1 MVAEDSEEGESFMNL
16 VKCEKGHFQKTDR
29 PYVFISYS
37 HKNNIQKAAVCN
49 KLSENQIRYWF
60 DDGLHSGDDWN
71 MMIAESLRK
80 ASVCLL
86 LLSEDSASSEYVKN
100 ELNFAMNHRIPI
112 HVLLLEEF
120 VFPSDIEMMLGRIQM
135 VFFEEGYIE
144 KLVRSFPPEVQ
155 IQNCGPAAEAVSEHP
170 LFDRKG
176 LLFECQGT
184 STYLAVHRTLGYE
197 CLLMEENTGAYSQK
211 EIISQAKIAA
221 KLKHPLFPDIY
232 DIKCTGNQVLT
243 WQEKRNEQFLSE
255 YLKEHVLSQEEILY
269 YAEHMTEGMN
279 YLYKCNLALKDFPRG
294 SVVVLD
300 GKDIGLFRMQNPY
313 YGPVKMSVENREYYF
328 EKMLENLAIFIYQ
341 LCTGEEPVLP
351 IGIVQSENLEKLF
364 ARKMNLIIQKMVREN
379 KHTRYLSFEE
389 VLSDLK
395 KNRITLSEEMFLRK
409 REKKLKE
416 YQELREKR
424 KMIFT
429 EAAEE
434 KLNSLWNSNSI
445 EKGEKRSLLWN
456 SSPIEKGEK
465 RSPFWNSNSI
475 EKDGMIL
482 EINPKDLELY
492 SEKGLPNLEEQF
504 GFDSTVVL
512 SRQEEN
518 KPGSVEGNPSFSI
531 LICAT
536 GEVRHFRKESILIG
550 KSKEKCDLCINQ
562 PALSRIH
569 AKIECR
575 EDGTYRVTDM
585 DSVNGVYYTEKETG
599 EKRKIQREAVVEAG
613 TVIWMGEIAVKVM

>member
-37 HKNNIQKAAVCN
+37 HKNNIQRAAVCN

-120 VFPSDIEMMLGRIQM
+120 VFPSDIEMILGRIQM

-279 YLYKCNLALKDFPRG
+279 YLYKCKVQFTRD
-294 SVVVLD
+294 
-300 GKDIGLFRMQNPY
+300 Y
-313 YGPVKMSVENREYYF
+313 
-328 EKMLENLAIFIYQ
+328 
-341 LCTGEEPVLP
+341 TG
-351 IGIVQSENLEKLF
+351 
-364 ARKMNLIIQKMVREN
+364 
-379 KHTRYLSFEE
+379 
-389 VLSDLK
+389 
-395 KNRITLSEEMFLRK
+395 
-409 REKKLKE
+409 
-416 YQELREKR
+416 
-424 KMIFT
+424 
-429 EAAEE
+429 
-434 KLNSLWNSNSI
+434 
-445 EKGEKRSLLWN
+445 
-456 SSPIEKGEK
+456 
-465 RSPFWNSNSI
+465 
-475 EKDGMIL
+475 
-482 EINPKDLELY
+482 
-492 SEKGLPNLEEQF
+492 
-504 GFDSTVVL
+504 
-512 SRQEEN
+512 
-518 KPGSVEGNPSFSI
+518 
-531 LICAT
+531 
-536 GEVRHFRKESILIG
+536 
-550 KSKEKCDLCINQ
+550 
-562 PALSRIH
+562 
-569 AKIECR
+569 
-575 EDGTYRVTDM
+575 
-585 DSVNGVYYTEKETG
+585 
-599 EKRKIQREAVVEAG
+599 
-613 TVIWMGEIAVKVM
+613 

>member
-37 HKNNIQKAAVCN
+37 HKNNIQRAAVCN

-120 VFPSDIEMMLGRIQM
+120 VFPSDIEMILGRIQM

-279 YLYKCNLALKDFPRG
+279 YLYKCNLAMKDFPRG

-351 IGIVQSENLEKLF
+351 IGIVQPENLEKLF

-395 KNRITLSEEMFLRK
+395 KKRMTFSEERFLRK

-424 KMIFT
+424 KLIFT
-429 EAAEE
+429 ETAEE
-434 KLNSLWNSNSI
+434 KRNRLYNAN
-445 EKGEKRSLLWN
+445 
-456 SSPIEKGEK
+456 P
-465 RSPFWNSNSI
+465 I
-475 EKDGMIL
+475 EKDGRIL
-482 EINPKDLELY
+482 EINPEDLDPY
-492 SEKGLPNLEEQF
+492 SEKNLPNLEEQF
-504 GFDSTVVL
+504 GFDSTVIL
-512 SRQEEN
+512 SGKEEN
-518 KPGSVEGNPSFSI
+518 KPETVEGNPSFSI

-585 DSVNGVYYTEKETG
+585 DSMNGVYYTEKETG
-599 EKRKIQREAVVEAG
+599 EKRKIQREAVVDAG

>member
-16 VKCEKGHFQKTDR
+16 VKCEKVHFQKTDR

-37 HKNNIQKAAVCN
+37 HKNNIQRAAVCN

-135 VFFEEGYIE
+135 VFFEEGYME
-144 KLVRSFPPEVQ
+144 KLIRSFPPEVQ
-155 IQNCGPAAEAVSEHP
+155 IQNRGPAAEAIQEHP
-170 LFDRKG
+170 LFDKKE
-176 LLFECQGT
+176 LLFERQGT

-197 CLLMEENTGAYSQK
+197 CLLMEENAGAYSQK
-211 EIISQAKIAA
+211 DIISQAKIAA

-232 DIKCTGNQVLT
+232 DIKCTGNQVLI

-269 YAEHMTEGMN
+269 FAEHMTEGMN
-279 YLYKCNLALKDFPRG
+279 YLYKCNLAMKDFPRG

-434 KLNSLWNSNSI
+434 KLNSLWNSN
-445 EKGEKRSLLWN
+445 
-456 SSPIEKGEK
+456 PM
-465 RSPFWNSNSI
+465 

-482 EINPKDLELY
+482 EINPKNLELY

-575 EDGTYRVTDM
+575 EDGTYRVMDM
-585 DSVNGVYYTEKETG
+585 DSMNGVYYTKKETG